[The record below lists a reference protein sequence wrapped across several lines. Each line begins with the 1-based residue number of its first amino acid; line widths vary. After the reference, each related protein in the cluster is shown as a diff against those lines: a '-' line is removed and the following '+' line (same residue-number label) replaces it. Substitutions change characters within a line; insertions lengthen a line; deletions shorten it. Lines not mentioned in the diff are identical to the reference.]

1 MVKNHILFKIQ
12 NLFNLIP
19 VIFLMEPKSKIR
31 QPIVTVCGHVDHG
44 KTSILDSLRQTSV
57 QEGEAGGITQKI
69 SFTLYPVEQL
79 RKACP
84 LIDKAGIKLDIPGFL
99 LIDTPGHAAFTNL
112 RKRGGSLADLA
123 VLVIDINEGIKPQT
137 SEVLQI
143 LKMNKTPFI
152 IALNKIDNI
161 SGWRKHDDDLKPSI
175 EKQPPRIKQEFDEK
189 YMTLIGSLNSYGF
202 DSDLF
207 YNIKDF
213 TQKIALVPCSART
226 KEGIPELILML
237 CGLSQ
242 KYLEKKL
249 VIGKAAKGVVLEIKK
264 EKNTKYLE
272 AILYDGQLSKSDE
285 IAVSNLDGE
294 PIISKIR
301 VLEEIKPLS
310 STFQPKEKVEAST
323 GIRMQLTEKVDA
335 LPGMPFVAYKKNKD
349 EIEKKFKQQITESI
363 KTQKQG
369 IIAKADSLGSLEA
382 LLALLKQEHIDV
394 LRAGIGNINKT
405 DIISAKANL
414 EINEVDAIILGFN
427 TGIDNEAEEIKGNV
441 KILLNDVVYKL
452 IEDLVYFRNEK
463 TKEIEKKRMMQL
475 ASICKLKILHQHVFR
490 NTKPAIFGVKIEGGK
505 LIPNLPLIDEK
516 GEKVGRVKN
525 MQSDNKSVNEALEG
539 TELAI
544 SVPGINFERVLGD
557 KNFLYADIN
566 ESQFKVFR
574 KNKDLLSASE
584 LRILQEI
591 EQIKKLGKKV

>member
-123 VLVIDINEGIKPQT
+123 VLVIDVNEGIKPQT
-137 SEVLQI
+137 AEVIQI
-143 LKMNKTPFI
+143 LKMNKTPFV

-161 SGWRKHDDDLKPSI
+161 SGWRKLDDDLRRSI
-175 EKQPPRIKQEFDEK
+175 EMQPPRIRQEFDEK
-189 YMTLIGSLNSYGF
+189 YMTLVGSLNSYGF

-249 VIGKAAKGVVLEIKK
+249 VIGKEAKGVVLEIKK
-264 EKNTKYLE
+264 EKNTNYVE
-272 AILYDGQLSKSDE
+272 AILYDGYLSKTDE
-285 IAVSNLDGE
+285 IAVSNIEGN
-294 PIISKIR
+294 PIISNIR

-310 STFQPKEKVEAST
+310 
-323 GIRMQLTEKVDA
+323 
-335 LPGMPFVAYKKNKD
+335 
-349 EIEKKFKQQITESI
+349 
-363 KTQKQG
+363 
-369 IIAKADSLGSLEA
+369 
-382 LLALLKQEHIDV
+382 
-394 LRAGIGNINKT
+394 
-405 DIISAKANL
+405 
-414 EINEVDAIILGFN
+414 
-427 TGIDNEAEEIKGNV
+427 
-441 KILLNDVVYKL
+441 
-452 IEDLVYFRNEK
+452 
-463 TKEIEKKRMMQL
+463 
-475 ASICKLKILHQHVFR
+475 
-490 NTKPAIFGVKIEGGK
+490 
-505 LIPNLPLIDEK
+505 
-516 GEKVGRVKN
+516 
-525 MQSDNKSVNEALEG
+525 
-539 TELAI
+539 
-544 SVPGINFERVLGD
+544 
-557 KNFLYADIN
+557 
-566 ESQFKVFR
+566 
-574 KNKDLLSASE
+574 
-584 LRILQEI
+584 
-591 EQIKKLGKKV
+591 